1 MNNTLA
7 NSNNN
12 ASYKILKYGVE
23 YKKNQIKELY
33 SEDVFNANLKKYIH
47 IHDSEYSDISYNCLG
62 ISYKERLEKFI
73 NKLNEE
79 FEFEDI
85 LNYILK
91 DIITLTNLQSGGIGI
106 LNLDLDLE
114 KYIGNLSE
122 KELIKN
128 FRRFFEVLN
137 TDLRKGTEKA
147 YTTFNIGLS
156 TSSQGR
162 MITKSIL
169 KAYLAGNIGDSRPFI
184 FPNIVF
190 KLKEGIN
197 KKIGDINYDLFELAM
212 IVSSKRMNPT
222 YFNCDAIHVKNI
234 PMDKVGIMGCRTL
247 MAKNKYGDMGGEKRG
262 NIACVTINLPKLA
275 ENIKSEDDLFK
286 NLEKYLELSKKS
298 LLERFK
304 LLEKVQIENF
314 KYIID
319 NEMYLETEKNQIYEI
334 FKNGSLSIGFIGL
347 FDCISKLKNEEITK
361 QMIYANLELAEKI
374 VSFMKDKIDEYSEI
388 ENFNFS
394 LLATSGEGISGRF
407 AENEKIKKYY
417 TNSYHVPVYIDINP
431 FEKLEIESKF
441 SKYCSGGSIS
451 YIEYSAPILY
461 NYKSIEDILNY
472 GLEKGIIYLGINFP
486 LDFCRSCSEVSI
498 FEENA
503 CSKCGSND
511 IIRLRRVSG
520 YLSEKDTL
528 KTGKKEEER
537 ERKSHL

>member
-1 MNNTLA
+1 MSNTLA
-7 NSNNN
+7 NNNNN

-33 SEDVFNANLKKYIH
+33 SKEVFNANLEKYIH

-62 ISYKERLEKFI
+62 VNYKKRLDEFI
-73 NKLNEE
+73 KNSKEE
-79 FEFEDI
+79 IEFEDV

-114 KYIGNLSE
+114 KCIGDLSE
-122 KELIKN
+122 KELIKK
-128 FRRFFEVLN
+128 FRRFFEILN

-156 TSSQGR
+156 TSFEGR
-162 MITKSIL
+162 MIIKSIL
-169 KAYLAGNIGDSRPFI
+169 KAYLYGNIGDSRPFI

-190 KLKEGIN
+190 KIKKGIN
-197 KKIGDINYDLFELAM
+197 QKNGDINYDLFELAM
-212 IVSSKRMNPT
+212 KVSTKRMNPT
-222 YFNCDAIHVKNI
+222 YFNCDAVHVKNI

-247 MAKNKYGDMGGEKRG
+247 MAKNKYGNMGAEKRG
-262 NIACVTINLPKLA
+262 NIASVTINLPKLA
-275 ENIKSEDDLFK
+275 EDIKSEDEFFK
-286 NLEKYLELSKKS
+286 NLEKYLEVSKKS

-304 LLEKVQIENF
+304 LLEKVQIDNF

-361 QMIYANLELAEKI
+361 EMIHKNLKLAEKI
-374 VSFMKDKIDEYSEI
+374 VSFMKDKIDKYSEV

-407 AENEKIKKYY
+407 ATNEKIKKYY

-431 FEKLEIESKF
+431 FDKLEIESTF

-451 YIEYSAPILY
+451 YIEFTTPILY
-461 NYKSIEDILNY
+461 NYKSIEDIINY
-472 GLEKGIIYLGINFP
+472 GLEKDIIYLGINFP
-486 LDFCRSCSEVSI
+486 LDFCRCCSEVNI
-498 FEENA
+498 FEKNI
-503 CSKCGSND
+503 CPKCESDD
-511 IIRLRRVSG
+511 IIRMRRVSG
-520 YLSEKDTL
+520 YLSERNTL
-528 KTGKKEEER
+528 KKGKKEEEQ

>member
-1 MNNTLA
+1 MSNTLA
-7 NSNNN
+7 NNNNN

-23 YKKNQIKELY
+23 YKKNKIKELY
-33 SEDVFNANLKKYIH
+33 SKEVFNANLEKYIH

-62 ISYKERLEKFI
+62 VNYKKRLEEFI
-73 NKLNEE
+73 KNSKEE
-79 FEFEDI
+79 IEFEDV

-114 KYIGNLSE
+114 KYVGDLSE
-122 KELIKN
+122 KELIKK
-128 FRRFFEVLN
+128 FRRFFEILN

-156 TSSQGR
+156 TSFEGR
-162 MITKSIL
+162 MIIKSIL
-169 KAYLAGNIGDSRPFI
+169 KAYLYGNIGDSRPFI

-197 KKIGDINYDLFELAM
+197 KKNGDINYDLFELAM
-212 IVSSKRMNPT
+212 KVSSKRMNPT
-222 YFNCDAIHVKNI
+222 YFNCDAVHVKNI

-247 MAKNKYGDMGGEKRG
+247 MAKNKYGNMGAEKRG
-262 NIACVTINLPKLA
+262 NIASVTINLPKLA
-275 ENIKSEDDLFK
+275 ENIKSEDELFK
-286 NLEKYLELSKKS
+286 NLEKYLEVSKKS

-304 LLEKVQIENF
+304 LLEKVQIDNF

-361 QMIYANLELAEKI
+361 EMLYKNLELAEKI
-374 VSFMKDKIDEYSEI
+374 VSFMKDKIDEYSEV

-407 AENEKIKKYY
+407 ATNEKIKKYY

-431 FEKLEIESKF
+431 FDKLEIESKF

-451 YIEYSAPILY
+451 YIEFSTPILH
-461 NYKSIEDILNY
+461 NYKSIEDIVNY
-472 GLEKGIIYLGINFP
+472 GLEKDIIYLGVNFP
-486 LDFCRSCSEVSI
+486 LDFCRCCSEVSI
-498 FEENA
+498 FEKNI
-503 CSKCGSND
+503 CPKCESDD
-511 IIRLRRVSG
+511 IVRMRRVSG
-520 YLSEKDTL
+520 YLSERDTL
-528 KTGKKEEER
+528 KKGKKEEEQ